1 MHVNCYSE
9 HEKFYLAIDCI
20 IFGFDNEKLKLLL
33 IQRNFDP
40 CKGQWS
46 LMGGF
51 LKNNESLNHAAQRIL
66 HELTGLSN
74 VYLEQ
79 LNTYGETDRD
89 PGERVISVAYYALIR
104 VDKYREDL
112 GEKYNARWFDI
123 AEYPDLVFDHNQMV
137 DKALRRLKRKTR
149 IQPVGFELLPKKFT
163 IPQLQKLYEAI
174 HQQILDKRNFR
185 KKILSFGI
193 LNKLEEKDRESS
205 KKGAFLYKFNP
216 DKYEMLQDRGM
227 HFEI

>member
-1 MHVNCYSE
+1 MHVNYYRE
-9 HEKFYLAIDCI
+9 HEKFYLAVDCI

-33 IQRNFDP
+33 IERNFDP

-51 LKNNESLNHAAQRIL
+51 LKNNENLDNAAQRIL

-79 LNTYGETDRD
+79 LYVYGKVNRD

-104 VDKYREDL
+104 VDKYHEEL

-123 AEYPDLVFDHNQMV
+123 ANFPDLVFDHNHMV

-174 HQQILDKRNFR
+174 HQQVLDKRNFR

-205 KKGAFLYKFNP
+205 KKGAFLYEFNP
-216 DKYEMLQDRGM
+216 EKYDILKDREM

>member
-1 MHVNCYSE
+1 MINFYNQHG
-9 HEKFYLAIDCI
+9 KFYLAVDCI
-20 IFGFDNEKLKLLL
+20 IFGYDNEKLKLLL
-33 IQRNFDP
+33 IKRNFEP
-40 CKGQWS
+40 GKGQWS

-51 LKNNESLNHAAQRIL
+51 LKRSESLDDAAQRIL
-66 HELTGLSN
+66 HELTGLSD

-79 LNTYGETDRD
+79 LYTYGEVDRD

-104 VDKYREDL
+104 VDKYQEEI
-112 GEKYNARWFDI
+112 GEKYNAHWFDI
-123 AEYPDLVFDHNQMV
+123 TGFPKLVFDHNEMV

-174 HQQILDKRNFR
+174 YQRELDKRNFR
-185 KKILSFGI
+185 KKILSLGV
-193 LNKLEEKDRESS
+193 LNKLDEKDKESS
-205 KKGAFLYKFNP
+205 KKGAFLYEFNQE
-216 DKYEMLQDRGM
+216 KYIVLQDRGM